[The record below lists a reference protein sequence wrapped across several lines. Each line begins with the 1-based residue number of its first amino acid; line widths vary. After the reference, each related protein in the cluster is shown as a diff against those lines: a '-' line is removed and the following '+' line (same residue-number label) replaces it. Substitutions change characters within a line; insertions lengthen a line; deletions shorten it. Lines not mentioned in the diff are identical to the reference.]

1 MYFLFAGSERF
12 LVEKIRVNNKYQ
24 FLPFQPTQAELIAVI
39 LIILGIVF
47 LAMSKRWFPKNISK
61 S

>member
-1 MYFLFAGSERF
+1 
-12 LVEKIRVNNKYQ
+12 
-24 FLPFQPTQAELIAVI
+24 LPFQPTQAELISVI

-47 LAMSKRWFPKNISK
+47 LVKSKSWFPKNIQK